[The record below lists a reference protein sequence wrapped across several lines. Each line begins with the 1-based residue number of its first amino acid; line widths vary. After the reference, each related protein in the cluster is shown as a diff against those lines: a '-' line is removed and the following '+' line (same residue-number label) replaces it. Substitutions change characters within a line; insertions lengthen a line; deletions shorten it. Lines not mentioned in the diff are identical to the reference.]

1 MEPETPLKI
10 TPTSP
15 PLSRGRPTKAL
26 SSSERK
32 FSLRW
37 LLVVLAFGVAGIFVF
52 LVLPEVVRERTTDIR
67 SSRDSARETFVE
79 QTKDPEELAPYANLE
94 REKAREEATVE
105 LASFVELQEILEEE
119 MNIDAWGTDE
129 YERVKELASVAD
141 RYFVE
146 NEYPRAMEAYRTATS
161 ELQKLIDDGRAHY
174 TESIADGQVALDRR
188 DEAAATIAYQ
198 HALTIVPGDP
208 IAANGHTRATLLP
221 RISTLFREF
230 DRSLLRSD
238 LKRARTKLNE
248 LHNLDA
254 ATKGLTEAFA
264 NLLELESEA
273 RYNRFVSE
281 GFAALQNKRF
291 GEATSSFDQAL
302 EVKPGDSVAIDGL
315 NQTKQN
321 RLLMKLDGL
330 RSTAELAKT
339 EGRWAD
345 AVAAYDR
352 ALLLDRSVRYAR
364 DGREDLRALIAII
377 KTMDRYL
384 DDPHVLSLD
393 EEYAKAKKTHT
404 AAANQTGRG
413 PTFDAKKSAFRTL
426 MDRAGKP
433 LPLVLVSDSITEVSI
448 YHVGRLGTFE
458 RHELNLRP
466 GRYTLLG
473 SSDGCRDVRM
483 TIVVEPA
490 MRPVSVSCQERI

>member
-1 MEPETPLKI
+1 
-10 TPTSP
+10 
-15 PLSRGRPTKAL
+15 
-26 SSSERK
+26 
-32 FSLRW
+32 
-37 LLVVLAFGVAGIFVF
+37 
-52 LVLPEVVRERTTDIR
+52 
-67 SSRDSARETFVE
+67 
-79 QTKDPEELAPYANLE
+79 
-94 REKAREEATVE
+94 
-105 LASFVELQEILEEE
+105 
-119 MNIDAWGTDE
+119 MNIDAWGTNE
-129 YERVKELASVAD
+129 YERIKELASVAD

-161 ELQKLIDDGRAHY
+161 ELEKLIDDGRAQY
-174 TESIADGQVALDRR
+174 TKSISNGQVALDRR
-188 DEAAATIAYQ
+188 DEDAATIAYQ
-198 HALTIVPGDP
+198 RALMIIPDDP
-208 IAANGHTRATLLP
+208 IATNGLARATLLP

-238 LKRARTKLNE
+238 LKRARTKLDE
-248 LHNLDA
+248 LHDLDP
-254 ATKGLTEAFA
+254 ATKGLAETFA
-264 NLLELESEA
+264 NLVELESEA

-281 GFAALQNKRF
+281 GFEALQNKRF
-291 GEATSSFDQAL
+291 DEATSSFDQAL
-302 EVKPGDSVAIDGL
+302 ELKPGDLVALDGL

-321 RLLMKLDGL
+321 RLLMKLDRL

-339 EGRWAD
+339 EGRWTD

-364 DGREDLRALIAII
+364 DGREDLRALIAMI

-384 DDPHVLSLD
+384 DDPHILSLD

-404 AAANQTGRG
+404 AATDQTGRG
-413 PTFDAKKSAFRTL
+413 PTFDAKKSEFRTL

-448 YHVGRLGTFE
+448 YHIGRLGTFE

-490 MRPVSVSCQERI
+490 MLPVSVSCQERI

>member
-15 PLSRGRPTKAL
+15 PLSSDRPTKNL

-32 FSLRW
+32 FGLRW
-37 LLVVLAFGVAGIFVF
+37 LVVVLVFGVAGIFVF
-52 LVLPEVVRERTTDIR
+52 LVLPELVRERTSDMR
-67 SSRDSARETFVE
+67 SSRDNEREAFVE
-79 QTKDPEELAPYANLE
+79 QTKDSEELAPYANLE

-119 MNIDAWGTDE
+119 MNIDAWGTNE
-129 YERVKELASVAD
+129 YERIKELATVAD
-141 RYFVE
+141 RFFVE
-146 NEYPRAMEAYRTATS
+146 NEYRRAMEAYRTATS
-161 ELQKLIDDGRAHY
+161 ELEKLIDDGRAQY
-174 TESIADGQVALDRR
+174 TKSISNGQVALDRR
-188 DEAAATIAYQ
+188 DEDAATIAYQ
-198 HALTIVPGDP
+198 RALMIIPDDP
-208 IAANGHTRATLLP
+208 IATNGLARATLLP

-238 LKRARTKLNE
+238 LKRARTKLDE
-248 LHNLDA
+248 LHDLDP
-254 ATKGLTEAFA
+254 ATKGLAETFA
-264 NLLELESEA
+264 NLVELESEA

-281 GFAALQNKRF
+281 GFEALQNKRF
-291 GEATSSFDQAL
+291 DEATSSFDQAL
-302 EVKPGDSVAIDGL
+302 ELKPGDPVAIDGL

-321 RLLMKLDGL
+321 CLLMKLDRL

-339 EGRWAD
+339 EGRWTD

-364 DGREDLRALIAII
+364 DGREDLRALIAMI

-384 DDPHVLSLD
+384 DDPHILSLD

-404 AAANQTGRG
+404 AATDQTGRG
-413 PTFDAKKSAFRTL
+413 PTFDAKKSEFRTL

-448 YHVGRLGTFE
+448 YHIGRLGTFE

-490 MRPVSVSCQERI
+490 MLPVSVSCQERI

>member
-1 MEPETPLKI
+1 MEPESPLKI

-15 PLSRGRPTKAL
+15 PLSSDRPTKNL

-32 FSLRW
+32 FGLRW
-37 LLVVLAFGVAGIFVF
+37 LVVVLVFGVAGIFVF
-52 LVLPEVVRERTTDIR
+52 LVLPELVRERTSDMR
-67 SSRDSARETFVE
+67 SSRDNEREAFVE
-79 QTKDPEELAPYANLE
+79 QTKDSEELAPYANLE

-119 MNIDAWGTDE
+119 MNIDAWGTNE
-129 YERVKELASVAD
+129 YERIKELASVAD

-161 ELQKLIDDGRAHY
+161 ELEKLIDDGRAQY
-174 TESIADGQVALDRR
+174 TKSISNGQVALDRR
-188 DEAAATIAYQ
+188 DEDAATIAYQ
-198 HALTIVPGDP
+198 RALMIIPDDP
-208 IAANGHTRATLLP
+208 IATNGLARATVLP

-238 LKRARTKLNE
+238 LKRARTKLDE
-248 LHNLDA
+248 LHDLDP
-254 ATKGLTEAFA
+254 ATKGLAETFA
-264 NLLELESEA
+264 NLVELESEV

-281 GFAALQNKRF
+281 GFEALQNKRF
-291 GEATSSFDQAL
+291 DEANSSFDQAL
-302 EVKPGDSVAIDGL
+302 ELKPGDPVAIDGL

-321 RLLMKLDGL
+321 RLLMKLDRL

-339 EGRWAD
+339 EGRWTD

-364 DGREDLRALIAII
+364 DGREDLRALIAMI

-384 DDPHVLSLD
+384 DDPHILSLD

-404 AAANQTGRG
+404 AATDQTGRG
-413 PTFDAKKSAFRTL
+413 PTFDAKKSEFRTL

-448 YHVGRLGTFE
+448 YHIGRLGTFE

-490 MRPVSVSCQERI
+490 MLPVSVSCQERI

>member
-15 PLSRGRPTKAL
+15 PLSSDRPTKNL

-32 FSLRW
+32 FGLRW
-37 LLVVLAFGVAGIFVF
+37 LVVVLVFGVAGIFVF
-52 LVLPEVVRERTTDIR
+52 LVLPELVRERTSDMR
-67 SSRDSARETFVE
+67 SSRDNEREAFVE
-79 QTKDPEELAPYANLE
+79 QTKDSEELAPYANLE

-119 MNIDAWGTDE
+119 MNIDAWGTNE
-129 YERVKELASVAD
+129 YERIKELASVAD

-146 NEYPRAMEAYRTATS
+146 NEYPRAMEAYRTAAS
-161 ELQKLIDDGRAHY
+161 ELEKLIDDGRAQY
-174 TESIADGQVALDRR
+174 TKSISNGQVALDRR
-188 DEAAATIAYQ
+188 EEDAATIAYQ
-198 HALTIVPGDP
+198 RALMIIPDDP
-208 IAANGHTRATLLP
+208 IATNGLARATVLP

-238 LKRARTKLNE
+238 LKRARTKLDE
-248 LHNLDA
+248 LHDLDP
-254 ATKGLTEAFA
+254 ATKGLAETFA
-264 NLLELESEA
+264 NLVELESEA

-281 GFAALQNKRF
+281 GFEALQNKRF
-291 GEATSSFDQAL
+291 DEATSSFDQAL
-302 EVKPGDSVAIDGL
+302 ELKPGDPVAIDGL

-321 RLLMKLDGL
+321 RLLMKLDRL

-364 DGREDLRALIAII
+364 DGREDLRALIAMI

-384 DDPHVLSLD
+384 DDPHILSLD

-404 AAANQTGRG
+404 AATDQTGRG
-413 PTFDAKKSAFRTL
+413 PTFDAKKSEFRTL

-448 YHVGRLGTFE
+448 YHIGRLGTFE

-490 MRPVSVSCQERI
+490 MLPVSVSCQERI